1 MARFY
6 TDRVGSDTESI
17 LAGAAGIPTFPAAAA
32 PADDVSLAE
41 VIRSV
46 WAGLMGTA
54 TGENGVA
61 TFPAAAAP
69 ANNVSLAEVLNAV
82 YNLVV
87 PTVEIGETD
96 IDVTAADYTT
106 VGGIPILTITP
117 AAGAPLADVYVDFDF
132 LKDTTGLFVVYTTQ
146 TVQFMVQVKVDG
158 TNWRTVAH
166 WPSTAHLG
174 LAVPDAAQDLDALD
188 DSPAHRFHIG
198 HVGVD
203 EEVRITVTL
212 SAEDADAEIPFAVYY
227 KAMAAPTI
235 TPVVAG

>member
-1 MARFY
+1 MARIY
-6 TDRVGSDTESI
+6 TDRVGADTESI
-17 LAGAAGIPTFPAAAA
+17 LAGAAGIPSFPAGAS
-32 PADDVSLAE
+32 PANNVSIAE
-41 VIRSV
+41 VLRAV
-46 WAGLMGTA
+46 WGILNGTA

-69 ANNVSLAEVLNAV
+69 ANNVSLAEVLRAV
-82 YNLVV
+82 YNLSV

-117 AAGAPLADVYVDFDF
+117 AAGAPLADVYIDFDF

-146 TVQFMVQVKVDG
+146 TVQFMVQSKIDG
-158 TNWRTVAH
+158 TNWRTIAH
-166 WPSTAHLG
+166 WPRTAELG

-203 EEVRITVTL
+203 EEIRVTITL

-227 KAMAAPTI
+227 KGMAAPTI